1 MGMFTHLGGIRL
13 GTIKEGAANNC
24 GAVLAAQTNT
34 IVFAADGTVTTLF
47 TLPAGAQITS
57 VNLDTTTI
65 FNAATTNTLK
75 LGTTSGG
82 AELMTA
88 TAIGPLGRA
97 AITTTPVFSAWMIG
111 THGCHGVRHLESIR
125 RSSDYRRRPR
135 HDALYRQ
142 ERGRYHRQPSV
153 IGG

>member
-111 THGCHGVRHLESIR
+111 TTDVTVYATYNQSGVAATTGAGRVTMHYIVKNA
-125 RSSDYRRRPR
+125 
-135 HDALYRQ
+135 DATIAN
-142 ERGRYHRQPSV
+142 PA
-153 IGG
+153 